1 MIEEPTTIREGLIK
15 RIHVDQHRIKSNAK
29 SGADE
34 PVLTVQAAGGPYK
47 AHEVVVNGPSRIIYD
62 GRTLSCGAKCWI
74 ETTSEVETVIRQEG
88 ESQEVA

>member
-34 PVLTVQAAGGPYK
+34 PVLTVQAQGGPYK
-47 AHEVVVNGPSRIIYD
+47 AHEVEVKGPSRIIYD
-62 GRTLSCGAKCWI
+62 GRTLSCGAKAWI
-74 ETTSEVETVIRQEG
+74 ETTAEVETIIRQDG
-88 ESQEVA
+88 DAQVA